1 MSDSAPEGVRDIPK
15 LEGRI
20 RRLIAEHTGGAAAE
34 DEIEWDTPIIGRGI
48 GLTSLDTVSLMIR
61 IENEF
66 DLFLDAE
73 EFASSLDSF
82 GSLVEAIR
90 RSIEGETKKDG
101 HAL

>member
-1 MSDSAPEGVRDIPK
+1 MSESAPEEARGVPE
-15 LEGRI
+15 LEDRI
-20 RRLIAEHTGGAAAE
+20 RRLIAEHTGGAGAGS
-34 DEIEWDTPIIGRGI
+34 EIEWDTPIIGRGI

-82 GSLVEAIR
+82 GCLVEAIR
-90 RSIEGETKKDG
+90 RKIEAETKRDG
-101 HAL
+101 HAC